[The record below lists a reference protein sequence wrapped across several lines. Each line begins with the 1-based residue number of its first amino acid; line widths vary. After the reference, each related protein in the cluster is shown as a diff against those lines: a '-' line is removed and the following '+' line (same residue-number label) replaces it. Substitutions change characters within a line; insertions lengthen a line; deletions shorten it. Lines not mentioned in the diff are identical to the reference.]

1 MKKNDKNTNTNGKT
15 TNAAANQSRRANR
28 SAAQQ
33 YNIGKYFGNS
43 QGSQTDGNIYGES
56 EEDYYSHG

>member
-1 MKKNDKNTNTNGKT
+1 MKKNNKNNTAAGKT
-15 TNAAANQSRRANR
+15 TNLATNQSRRANR

-43 QGSQTDGNIYGES
+43 QGAQTDGNIYGES
-56 EEDYYSHG
+56 EEDYYSHA